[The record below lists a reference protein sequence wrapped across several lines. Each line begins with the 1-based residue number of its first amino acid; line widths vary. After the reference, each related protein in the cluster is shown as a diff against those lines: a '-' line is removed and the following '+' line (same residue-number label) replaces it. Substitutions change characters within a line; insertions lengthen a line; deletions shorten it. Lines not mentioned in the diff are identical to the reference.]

1 MSDAASRRLLLPT
14 PDGATLDVCVDGA
27 ARQPALVLLP
37 SSLRDSLDCDDVAQ
51 RLAAAGWRVLRPQPR
66 GMAGSRG
73 PMEGLSLHTLAAD
86 VMAVLDAL
94 QIGRA
99 VLAGHAFGHFVA
111 RVAAM
116 DHPQRVRGV
125 ALLAAAARV
134 FPPGLTAALD
144 VAADG
149 LQPDALR
156 LQALQQAFFAPGH
169 DARPWLQGWYP
180 QWRAAYRA
188 AGAVPPK
195 DRWWPHTPV
204 PLLDLQAAQ
213 DPWRPPATRHE
224 LRQALGEAV
233 TMQVIEG
240 ASHALLPEQ
249 PAAVA
254 AALDAWARGL

>member
-1 MSDAASRRLLLPT
+1 MSGTACRRLLLPT
-14 PDGATLDVCVDGA
+14 PDGALLDVCVDGA
-27 ARQPALVLLP
+27 PQLPALVLLP
-37 SSLRDSLDCDDVAQ
+37 SSLRDSLDCDEFAA
-51 RLAAAGWRVLRPQPR
+51 RLVAAGWQVLRPQPR

-73 PMEGLSLHTLAAD
+73 PMQGLSLHLLAAD
-86 VMAVLDAL
+86 VVTVLDAL
-94 QIGRA
+94 QIDSA

-134 FPPGLTAALD
+134 IPPDLTATLD
-144 VAADG
+144 LVADG
-149 LQPDALR
+149 LQPEADR
-156 LQALQQAFFAPGH
+156 LQALRRAFFAPGN
-169 DARPWLQGWYP
+169 DARCWLHGWYP

-188 AGAVPPK
+188 AGLVPAK
-195 DRWWPHTPV
+195 DRWWPRTAV

-213 DPWRPPATRHE
+213 DPWRPPATRDE
-224 LRQALGEAV
+224 LRHALGDAV
-233 TMQVIEG
+233 TVQVIEG

-254 AALDAWARGL
+254 AALHSWARGL

>member
-1 MSDAASRRLLLPT
+1 MSGPAPQRLLLPT
-14 PDGATLDVCVDGA
+14 TDGALLDVCVDGA
-27 ARQPALVLLP
+27 PQQPALVLLP
-37 SSLRDSLDCDDVAQ
+37 SSLRDSLDCDE
-51 RLAAAGWRVLRPQPR
+51 LAAQLAGAGWQVLRPQPR

-73 PMEGLSLHTLAAD
+73 PMQHLSLHLLAAD

-94 QIGRA
+94 QIESA

-144 VAADG
+144 LAADA
-149 LQPDALR
+149 LQPEATR
-156 LQALQQAFFAPGH
+156 LQALRQAFFAPGS

-180 QWRAAYRA
+180 QWRTAYRA
-188 AGAVPPK
+188 AGALPPK
-195 DRWWPHTPV
+195 DQWWPHTAV

-213 DPWRPPATRHE
+213 DPWRPAHTRDE
-224 LRQALGEAV
+224 LRRALGDAV
-233 TMQVIEG
+233 QVAVIEG

-254 AALDAWARGL
+254 AAVHHWARRL